1 MQTRSNNH
9 VLRSVAHYQ
18 YMSISRGSRSVLGRL
33 HQKNIPA
40 EEYIGFYSL
49 RNWGRIK
56 QSEQNPPVGSNIK
69 DDSPLDSIATTV
81 IGGDNNNN
89 NNNIGGGFLG
99 RSNSGKQTRKR
110 SRHKNSTNGGSEE
123 QVRRSRQDSLKN
135 RSQYPDDRMDY
146 VTEQVY
152 IHSKLMIVDDKIV
165 ICGSGKLIM
174 HESKAIAY

>member
-1 MQTRSNNH
+1 M
-9 VLRSVAHYQ
+9 
-18 YMSISRGSRSVLGRL
+18 LGRL

-56 QSEQNPPVGSNIK
+56 QPEQSPPGSNIK
-69 DDSPLDSIATTV
+69 DDSPLGSIATV
-81 IGGDNNNN
+81 VGGESSNN
-89 NNNIGGGFLG
+89 NNNIGGGGGGGGGFLG
-99 RSNSGKQTRKR
+99 RSNSGKQNRKR
-110 SRHKNSTNGGSEE
+110 SRHKNGTNGGSEE

-152 IHSKLMIVDDKIV
+152 IHSKLMIVDDKTV
-165 ICGSGKLIM
+165 ICGSGM
-174 HESKAIAY
+174 